1 MFVQR
6 PDDRII
12 IIIIIRRNNN
22 KSQTR
27 GENGFFVV
35 LYYYFGIVK
44 RMTLLARPLDGHD
57 KMYMIILL
65 QPDEEKRK
73 KNE

>member
-6 PDDRII
+6 PDDRIVI
-12 IIIIIRRNNN
+12 IIIRNNN

-27 GENGFFVV
+27 GENGFFVA
-35 LYYYFGIVK
+35 LYYYYGIVK

-57 KMYMIILL
+57 KTYMIILL
-65 QPDEEKRK
+65 RPDEKKRE